1 MQKLLSKLRKCVQ
14 DFNMIQDGDKI
25 AVGLSGGKDSNL
37 LLYALKQYQK
47 FSPQKFELCAITID
61 MGLKG
66 SDLTPLIEFTKQLD
80 VEHYIIKTDIA
91 EIIFDI
97 RKEKNPCSL
106 CAKMRRGALNDT
118 AKSFGCN
125 KVALA
130 HHMNDVIETF
140 MMSMFFEGRLSTFS
154 PVTHLEKKDIYLIR
168 PFVYV
173 YEKDIRSLVK
183 KNNIPIIKNPCPAN
197 GYTQRQNM
205 KELIYKLE
213 KEIPDIKDN
222 IFGAIINIEQLNIWD
237 KEKIRSICKK

>member
-1 MQKLLSKLRKCVQ
+1 
-14 DFNMIQDGDKI
+14 
-25 AVGLSGGKDSNL
+25 
-37 LLYALKQYQK
+37 
-47 FSPQKFELCAITID
+47 
-61 MGLKG
+61 
-66 SDLTPLIEFTKQLD
+66 
-80 VEHYIIKTDIA
+80 
-91 EIIFDI
+91 
-97 RKEKNPCSL
+97 
-106 CAKMRRGALNDT
+106 
-118 AKSFGCN
+118 
-125 KVALA
+125 
-130 HHMNDVIETF
+130 
-140 MMSMFFEGRLSTFS
+140 
-154 PVTHLEKKDIYLIR
+154 LIR